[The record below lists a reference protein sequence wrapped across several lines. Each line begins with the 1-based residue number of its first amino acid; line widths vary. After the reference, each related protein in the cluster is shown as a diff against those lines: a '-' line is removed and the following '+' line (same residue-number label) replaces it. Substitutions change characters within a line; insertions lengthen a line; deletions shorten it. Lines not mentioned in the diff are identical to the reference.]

1 MRNCALICPVG
12 VFDLNQLGA
21 LDTAGATLLALLLG
35 EDRVANLREL
45 APKLPEEWRILLET
59 VSHVFPDLTPE
70 LSEKPTRFWLEMLAN
85 TGRSVDNLWQDIKSL
100 LGFIG
105 LALET
110 LLGTL
115 FRPSRWRIT
124 SLIANIQQIGLNA
137 VPIIMLL
144 TFWWGQLSPFSV
156 QPYSLLSA
164 RAFLPSIWWYFL
176 FYVNLRYCL
185 PRS

>member
-1 MRNCALICPVG
+1 VG

-45 APKLPEEWRILLET
+45 APKLPEERRILLET
-59 VSHVFPDLTPE
+59 VSHVLPDLTPE

-115 FRPSRWRIT
+115 FRPPLAHY
-124 SLIANIQQIGLNA
+124 LINCQYSTDWPQCCADHYVAHL
-137 VPIIMLL
+137 
-144 TFWWGQLSPFSV
+144 WWGQLSPFSV

>member
-1 MRNCALICPVG
+1 
-12 VFDLNQLGA
+12 
-21 LDTAGATLLALLLG
+21 
-35 EDRVANLREL
+35 
-45 APKLPEEWRILLET
+45 
-59 VSHVFPDLTPE
+59 
-70 LSEKPTRFWLEMLAN
+70 MLAN

-164 RAFLPSIWWYFL
+164 RAFYRRFGGIFFST
-176 FYVNLRYCL
+176 
-185 PRS
+185 